1 MSTIAQRI
9 TPFLWFHN
17 EAEEAVNYYV
27 SVFKNSKIT
36 SVTRYDEAGA
46 GASGQKEGT
55 VMTVA
60 FVLDGQEFVAIN
72 GGPHFTFSCAVSF
85 VVNCETQ
92 EEIDY
97 YWDKLSDGGDPSAQ
111 QCGWLADRWGLSW
124 QVVPTIMPELLTS
137 PDPGVPQ
144 RTMEAV
150 LKMKKINLA
159 AVKEAA
165 AAN

>member
-1 MSTIAQRI
+1 MSKISQRI

-27 SVFKNSKIT
+27 SVFPNSKIT
-36 SVTRYDEAGA
+36 SVTRYSEAGA
-46 GASGQKEGT
+46 GASGQKAGT
-55 VMTVA
+55 VMTIA

-97 YWDKLSDGGDPSAQ
+97 YWDKLSAGGDASSQ

-124 QVVPTIMPELLTS
+124 QVVPTIIPELLTS
-137 PDPGVPQ
+137 SEPGIPE

-159 AVKEAA
+159 AVKEAV